1 MFIFLTTNYST
12 LFMKCITAET
22 HLQEFYLKKTKEL
35 ILLTMAENNELNK
48 KKISE
53 ELARL
58 NEYIDN
64 RLYYFK

>member
-1 MFIFLTTNYST
+1 MYNSRNPPPGILS
-12 LFMKCITAET
+12 
-22 HLQEFYLKKTKEL
+22 KKTKEL